1 MSITKIKKNI
11 ITNVNTIYLSQNL
24 GNFIFF
30 IEKITDWCP
39 DYIKVAFLLQ
49 LLYDSFLSS

>member
-1 MSITKIKKNI
+1 MSKTKIKNHYHKREH
-11 ITNVNTIYLSQNL
+11 YLFESEFRKFN
-24 GNFIFF
+24 FF

-49 LLYDSFLSS
+49 LLYDSFFSS